1 MLFITIHAL
10 PDAWSMTPPRRRQD
24 ESPTDAAALA
34 GDTVLVTGGAGFVG
48 SHIADALVPDSDV
61 RVFDD
66 FSSGCRGNVP
76 EGATVVEGDVRDAE
90 AVEEAMAGVDVVFHE
105 AGLVSV
111 PESVERPTDS
121 HEANVAA
128 TLNVLEA
135 ARGEDAR
142 VVAASSVG
150 IYGDPVDVAVHEG
163 DPKQP
168 TSPYGVDKLA
178 LDHYTRLY
186 HDLYGLETVA
196 LRYFNVYGPRQSAG
210 EYSGVISTFLEQA
223 QSGQPLTV
231 DGDGT
236 QTRDFVHVSDV
247 VRANLAAATT
257 DNVGRAYNVGTGD
270 SISIRELADLIRDV
284 TDSQSE
290 VTHTEAR
297 PGDVDRSE
305 ADVSRAR
312 RQLDFEAAVALRD
325 GLDDLVE
332 HAVPVR

>member
-1 MLFITIHAL
+1 
-10 PDAWSMTPPRRRQD
+10 MTPPRRRQT

-48 SHIADALVPDSDV
+48 SHIADALVDDSDV
-61 RVFDD
+61 RVLDN
-66 FSSGCRGNVP
+66 FSSGRHENVP
-76 EGATVVEGDVRDAE
+76 DGATVVEGDVRDAD
-90 AVEEAMAGVDVVFHE
+90 AVDEAMDGVDVVFHE

-111 PESVERPTDS
+111 PESVDRPTDS
-121 HEANVAA
+121 NEANVVA

-135 ARGEDAR
+135 ARREDAR

-150 IYGDPVDVAVHEG
+150 IYGDPVDVPVHEG

-186 HDLYGLETVA
+186 HDLYGLDTVA

-231 DGDGT
+231 DGDGE

-257 DNVGRAYNVGTGD
+257 DSVGRAYNVGTGD

-284 TDSQSE
+284 TDSSSE
-290 VTHTEAR
+290 VTHAEAR
-297 PGDVDRSE
+297 PGDIDRSE

-312 RQLDFEAAVALRD
+312 RQLGFEAEVALRD
-325 GLDDLVE
+325 GLRDLVE
-332 HAVPVR
+332 RAVPVR